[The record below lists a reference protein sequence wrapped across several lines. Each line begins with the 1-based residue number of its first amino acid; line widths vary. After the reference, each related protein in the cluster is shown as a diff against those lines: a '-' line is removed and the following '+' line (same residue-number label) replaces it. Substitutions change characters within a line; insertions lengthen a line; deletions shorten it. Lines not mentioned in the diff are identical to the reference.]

1 MESSFQAR
9 EGNMETATMGQ
20 VIVPAKIE
28 SIFDLYEE
36 STGKRSADQVR
47 RVEVSNAQVDT
58 GAAMLFMP
66 KRLIEQ
72 LGLTPFTTRH
82 MRTTGGIRECKV
94 YGPVKLTVQE
104 RYCNTDVGEI
114 PDDCPVLIGQ
124 VPLELLDFVVD
135 CSGRRLV
142 GNPAHNGEW
151 MIDAFRGS

>member
-1 MESSFQAR
+1 MGVKRITRR
-9 EGNMETATMGQ
+9 ENIMETAIIGQ
-20 VIVPAKIE
+20 VLVPAKIE
-28 SIFDLYEE
+28 SIYDLFAVEK
-36 STGKRSADQVR
+36 GDLAADQVR
-47 RVEVSNAQVDT
+47 KVEVSHAQVDT

-72 LGLTPFTTRH
+72 LGLTPFATRH
-82 MRTTGGIRECKV
+82 MRTTGGLREVKI

-135 CSGRRLV
+135 CNGRRLI
-142 GNPAHNGEW
+142 GNPAHGGEW
-151 MIDAFRGS
+151 MLDAF